1 MNLRSTRMHFRPDG
15 IFSGIFLD
23 DGNDFPTMFMVTLE
37 HAYKRS
43 DPAVSGSLASYP
55 EREFIPKI
63 ITGDF
68 ACRRGKHRLHGMKE
82 DFETFEVTGIPG
94 HLNLL
99 FHWGNF
105 NENSEGCILTGE
117 RLVDTVRNAKP
128 TDMITNSRTA
138 FDRFMKLQEGL
149 EEFRLKVES

>member
-1 MNLRSTRMHFRPDG
+1 MNLRSKRMHFRPDG

-23 DGNDFPTMFMVTLE
+23 DGTLFMVTLE

-43 DPAVSGSLASYP
+43 DPAVAGSLASYP
-55 EREFIPKI
+55 ERESIPKI
-63 ITGDF
+63 ITGSF
-68 ACRRGKHRLHGMKE
+68 TCRRGKHRLHGMKE

-94 HLNLL
+94 HSNLL

-128 TDMITNSRTA
+128 TDMITNSRLA
-138 FDRFMKLQEGL
+138 FDRFMKLQEGID
-149 EEFRLKVES
+149 EFQLKVEIGE